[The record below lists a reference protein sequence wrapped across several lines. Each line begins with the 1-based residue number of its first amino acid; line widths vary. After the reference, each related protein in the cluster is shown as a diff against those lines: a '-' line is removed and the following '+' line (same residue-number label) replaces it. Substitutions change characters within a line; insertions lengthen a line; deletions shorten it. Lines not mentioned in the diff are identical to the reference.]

1 MNKSDHFDPQKQ
13 PGKRCYLKKHKKC
26 FILPPNVAYMKDI
39 GISYLVSGK
48 KIQPAIQCHF
58 YTVKKYDLLIL
69 WKFDSFL
76 MANKC
81 YLVVFAVW
89 PKGKAL
95 FWKVEK

>member
-1 MNKSDHFDPQKQ
+1 
-13 PGKRCYLKKHKKC
+13 
-26 FILPPNVAYMKDI
+26 
-39 GISYLVSGK
+39 
-48 KIQPAIQCHF
+48 
-58 YTVKKYDLLIL
+58 
-69 WKFDSFL
+69 L